1 MLNLKPEEM
10 KYLTNDQLEQANRMV
25 EEEIYRRS
33 IQHKRKELQRK
44 GTYLINAVKNFLDSD
59 APELSVWANDA
70 AYKIEDLITK
80 SPWTV
85 RNFIDDC
92 LIADRHNEKEG
103 EI

>member
-10 KYLTNDQLEQANRMV
+10 KHLTNDQLEQAN
-25 EEEIYRRS
+25 
-33 IQHKRKELQRK
+33 
-44 GTYLINAVKNFLDSD
+44 
-59 APELSVWANDA
+59 
-70 AYKIEDLITK
+70 KIEDLITK